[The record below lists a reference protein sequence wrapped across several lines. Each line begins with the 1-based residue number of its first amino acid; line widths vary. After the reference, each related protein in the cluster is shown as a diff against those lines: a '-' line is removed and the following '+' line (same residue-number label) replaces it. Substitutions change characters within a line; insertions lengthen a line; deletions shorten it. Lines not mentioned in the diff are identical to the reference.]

1 MGLSLLD
8 IINSRIAA
16 NLGLSVLQVMP
27 KSMGTL
33 VATFAADRIVAR
45 IDQPAVQAVRLNQW
59 VAHNKDIAKAELD
72 ELVRLTFR
80 NRARALFDLFHYM
93 RNEKALYRMIDFGPD
108 FEEMIKRNKSR
119 VEGTVVIVIHSGAH
133 ELVGIAAG
141 LYGMEGLG
149 LTVTEQS
156 GGYQWHDEMRAK
168 SGIEA
173 LPTNMSSIRKA
184 TNYLKDGG
192 TVITG
197 MERPYPA
204 SGYRPRFF
212 GEPTSLPVHYVS
224 LAIKANVP
232 VVIAFVRRKS
242 DGNYFIDRSDFIE
255 MERFKDRREEICR
268 NAERLLTQ
276 AETLI
281 GKAPDQWAMFF
292 PLWPE
297 LLADVP

>member
-1 MGLSLLD
+1 MGLNLLD

-27 KSMGTL
+27 KMMGTML
-33 VATFAADRIVAR
+33 ASFAADRIVAR
-45 IDQPAVQAVRLNQW
+45 RDQPAVQAVRLNQW
-59 VAHNKDIAKAELD
+59 VAHNKDLSEAELD
-72 ELVRLTFR
+72 ELVQLTFR

-93 RNEKALYRMIDFGPD
+93 RNEKALYRMIDFGSD
-108 FEEMIKRNKSR
+108 FDEMIKRNKRS

-141 LYGMEGLG
+141 LHGMEGLG
-149 LTVTEQS
+149 LTVTDQS

-168 SGIEA
+168 SGITA
-173 LPTNMSSIRKA
+173 LPTNISSIKKA

-197 MERPYPA
+197 MERPYPG

-212 GEPTSLPVHYVS
+212 GQPTSLPVHYIP

-232 VVIAFVRRKS
+232 IVVVFVRRKN
-242 DGNYFIDRSDFIE
+242 DGTYFIDRSDFIE

-268 NAERLLTQ
+268 NAERLLSQ
-276 AETLI
+276 AEVLI
-281 GKAPDQWAMFF
+281 SKAPDQWAMFY

-297 LLADVP
+297 FLADVP